1 MTVIITLTTAGADTG
16 PFNLF
21 SDADGYTSAFAL
33 GVSKIALEAGYPSD
47 LVPDGTTTIRVQSV
61 NSLCNNFILL
71 PTGITTTTTSSTST
85 TTSTTTLCV
94 SCCDVTIGAQI
105 WTTCNLDVSTYR
117 DGTPIPEVTDP
128 TAWAALTTGAWCYY
142 NNNSANEATY
152 GKLYNW
158 YAINDTIHG
167 GLAPASY
174 HIPSD
179 VELTSL
185 TTFLGGESLAGGAMK
200 ETGLINWFTPNTGA
214 TNSSGFTG
222 LPGGDRNF
230 DGSFS
235 GMGYYGFYWS
245 SSEFDTTSAIV
256 RSMNYNNDNINRNY
270 VDKTRGFSVRLIK
283 D

>member
-33 GVSKIALEAGYPSD
+33 GISKAELEAGYPSD
-47 LVPDGTTTIRVQSV
+47 LVPDGTTTVKIQSV

-105 WTTCNLDVSTYR
+105 WTTCNLDVSNYNNG
-117 DGTPIPEVTDP
+117 DPIPEVTDP
-128 TAWAALTTGAWCYY
+128 TAWAGLTTGAWCYY
-142 NNNSANEATY
+142 NNDSANGPIY

-158 YAINDTIHG
+158 YAINDTRGIIPTG
-167 GLAPASY
+167 Y
-174 HIPSD
+174 HVPLSTDYYTLI
-179 VELTSL
+179 TN
-185 TTFLGGESLAGGAMK
+185 LGGINMGYKLKESG
-200 ETGLINWFTPNTGA
+200 TTHWISPNTG
-214 TNSSGFTG
+214 TNITGFTA
-222 LPGGDRNF
+222 LPGG
-230 DGSFS
+230 
-235 GMGYYGFYWS
+235 
-245 SSEFDTTSAIV
+245 V
-256 RSMNYNNDNINRNY
+256 RSAYDGAYNFIGINGVFWSADEDVDENVIAIQLQNNLNII
-270 VDKTRGFSVRLIK
+270 SVIAPAKENGLSIRLIK